1 MAVNG
6 NLFPWKVPRPHS
18 YSTPILASSRGI
30 EPTSDRCVVRN
41 NLKAHVIGLPV
52 RKLEHLNRSTTIAR
66 AGCWRECLLS
76 QYWASITS
84 EAKRLIVDSLYD
96 ALLDRF
102 LPNKHPCTNGAYC
115 MDQRWTRF
123 SLHAWQHIHRGKWTH
138 YTCVACEV
146 SMGIHTWQ
154 FHRHHKQRRLC
165 NFSPFILMWH
175 LIISR
180 LWVALPIHRLTVW
193 LSCLYWYLVTG
204 IHARGAMT
212 LPSAAKILRL
222 SNWAKWLPNHGQTRT
237 KIRLAIWDFESLRI
251 NHLCFLRVGS
261 LEGTNFYL
269 NHMIDVCAKEQRQQG
284 SWGNQTTL
292 NWLSFFLLQFRIP
305 KSILQHWWRAICAWV
320 SWDSRS
326 NSQKTWAWGH
336 RHDTWNLVRQYEY
349 SMCNKILHLQCIHW
363 SM

>member
-154 FHRHHKQRRLC
+154 VHRHHKQLRLC

-180 LWVALPIHRLTVW
+180 LWLGGTSNPSFDSLVW
-193 LSCLYWYLVTG
+193 TG
-204 IHARGAMT
+204 IWCQESTPVVPWHFPLQPRFCGSQIE
-212 LPSAAKILRL
+212 PSGYQITDKPEL
-222 SNWAKWLPNHGQTRT
+222 K
-237 KIRLAIWDFESLRI
+237 
-251 NHLCFLRVGS
+251 
-261 LEGTNFYL
+261 
-269 NHMIDVCAKEQRQQG
+269 
-284 SWGNQTTL
+284 
-292 NWLSFFLLQFRIP
+292 
-305 KSILQHWWRAICAWV
+305 
-320 SWDSRS
+320 
-326 NSQKTWAWGH
+326 
-336 RHDTWNLVRQYEY
+336 
-349 SMCNKILHLQCIHW
+349 
-363 SM
+363 